1 MNIKRSIMITGL
13 FIILIDCFSVVGAAD
28 WTVSGDSWTSLSND
42 SNSFIC
48 HKGDKVWKTDN
59 LCSPKEQFI
68 CGAMINRTIG
78 PDREHPWLGSY
89 LFKRVNNEYNSVMYY
104 EAVIVGSEIVKAGCV
119 YVDPTDCFEHYNVTV
134 LP

>member
-13 FIILIDCFSVVGAAD
+13 FIILLNCFSVVGAAD

-48 HKGDKVWKTDN
+48 HKGDKVWKTDK
-59 LCSPKEQFI
+59 LCSPKEGFLYS
-68 CGAMINRTIG
+68 AMINRTIG
-78 PDREHPWLGSY
+78 PDRNHPWLGSY

-104 EAVIVGSEIVKAGCV
+104 EASIVGSEIVKADYV
-119 YVDPTDCFEHYNVTV
+119 YVDPDNRFECYNVTV